1 MRRSY
6 NAAANLKKT
15 NSGSIKEIAMIS
27 HLVKYALA
35 RTFPTR
41 TLWTSIE
48 WIIEDKPRQMTG
60 LR

>member
-41 TLWTSIE
+41 TL
-48 WIIEDKPRQMTG
+48 
-60 LR
+60 